1 MVFDKTGTLTHGK
14 PVVTRVV
21 LFVAETMCPHQLFTA
36 IVGLAENNSE
46 HPLGVAITNFA
57 KGVSLICNHIMHDV
71 TCVHEARVHLPL
83 SLPPSTLPPSTLL
96 SLISSSLSPL
106 LSPFLP
112 LSPPLS
118 LPPSLPSYLPS
129 SLLPSLPFSLSLT
142 LFPPL
147 PLPPILSFLFSPKV
161 LGDHLEGEC
170 MDFEAVP
177 GHGLK
182 CKVTGV
188 EGYVGG
194 AGKGNAKI
202 FSRQPCVTMT
212 TPLVGSNKES
222 RTYQVSCSLHPF
234 LYMCLMDTLCKS
246 A

>member
-57 KGVSLICNHIMHDV
+57 KRVSLICNHIMHDV

-83 SLPPSTLPPSTLL
+83 SLPPSTLLSLISSSLSPLL

-112 LSPPLS
+112 LSPPIS
-118 LPPSLPSYLPS
+118 LPPSSPPSSPLSLSLPS
-129 SLLPSLPFSLSLT
+129 SPFYFLPR
-142 LFPPL
+142 
-147 PLPPILSFLFSPKV
+147 
-161 LGDHLEGEC
+161 C
-170 MDFEAVP
+170 W
-177 GHGLK
+177 
-182 CKVTGV
+182 VTIW
-188 EGYVGG
+188 
-194 AGKGNAKI
+194 KGNA
-202 FSRQPCVTMT
+202 
-212 TPLVGSNKES
+212 
-222 RTYQVSCSLHPF
+222 
-234 LYMCLMDTLCKS
+234 
-246 A
+246 